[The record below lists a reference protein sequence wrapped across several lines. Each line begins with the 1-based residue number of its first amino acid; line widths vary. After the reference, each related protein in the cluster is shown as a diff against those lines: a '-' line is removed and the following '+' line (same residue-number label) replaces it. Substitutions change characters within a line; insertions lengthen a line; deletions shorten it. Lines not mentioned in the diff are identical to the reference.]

1 TPLFPSAYGDGLDH
15 AQAGGV
21 REVADRLV
29 VGARHHPVPHRVR
42 CGEHLREGAEQGEA
56 AMSSASKSLGAGPS
70 ALPMKGQATAHSVV
84 DASARS
90 KWVSGAIVVAY
101 ALITI
106 TPLLW
111 IFLTSFKTPTDS
123 IAYPP
128 KAIAEPSLEGYCNL
142 FTIRSRHTPELGR

>member
-1 TPLFPSAYGDGLDH
+1 
-15 AQAGGV
+15 
-21 REVADRLV
+21 
-29 VGARHHPVPHRVR
+29 
-42 CGEHLREGAEQGEA
+42 
-56 AMSSASKSLGAGPS
+56 MISASKSLRAGPS
-70 ALPMKGQATAHSVV
+70 TLLRTGQATAHSVV
-84 DASARS
+84 EASARS

-128 KAIAEPSLEGYCNL
+128 KVISEPSLEGYCNL
-142 FTIRSRHTPELGR
+142 FNITSRQTADYMG